1 MDQPRSWGFDCS
13 ETAQLE
19 FFVGGF
25 FLLKDLMLGMG
36 IRRIHKEIHGM
47 APKCFV
53 AAVFLE
59 FRNADVWR
67 TTVVEI
73 GSVKGVVSRSM
84 YDGTQLTATST
95 HRRAPPQSFAL
106 HESFL
111 DFKLFCYTRVVIFGK
126 FFFMCFPPQIGS
138 LLKESIIDLKVQKNN
153 LDMVLVYF
161 DCMCP

>member
-53 AAVFLE
+53 AAVFWNLE
-59 FRNADVWR
+59 MPMSEEQPW
-67 TTVVEI
+67 
-73 GSVKGVVSRSM
+73 
-84 YDGTQLTATST
+84 
-95 HRRAPPQSFAL
+95 
-106 HESFL
+106 
-111 DFKLFCYTRVVIFGK
+111 
-126 FFFMCFPPQIGS
+126 
-138 LLKESIIDLKVQKNN
+138 LK
-153 LDMVLVYF
+153 
-161 DCMCP
+161 